1 MPASK
6 PVNAANPFLYSF
18 GKKTYDLSAR
28 TYVMGI
34 LNVTPDSF
42 SDGGKYLD
50 PADAVSRALQMIEEG
65 ADFIDVGGE
74 STRPGAGPVPL
85 AEELNRVLP
94 VISALAG
101 KTDTPIS
108 VDTYKPQVAMS
119 ALDAGAV
126 IVNDISGMAFD
137 DALAKLARE
146 MGASV
151 VLMHMK
157 GEPRT
162 MQNNPAYDNLWQEV
176 IDYLQQRIEHVRS
189 SGLKQIII
197 DPGIGFGKRPEHNL
211 KILKNLSNLKSLGYP
226 ILAGTSRKSFI
237 GKLLDLQIENRLEG
251 SLAAAVVSVMNG
263 ASIVRVHDVK
273 ETKRAVAIADAIMRS
288 E

>member
-1 MPASK
+1 MPDSK
-6 PVNAANPFLYSF
+6 PVNTANPFLYSF
-18 GKKTYDLSAR
+18 GEKTYDLSAR

-50 PADAVSRALQMIEEG
+50 PADAVSRALQMIDEG

-146 MGASV
+146 MGASI

-211 KILKNLSNLKSLGYP
+211 EILKNLSNLKPLGYP
-226 ILAGTSRKSFI
+226 ILIGASRKSFI
-237 GKLLDLQIENRLEG
+237 GKVLDLQAEDRLEG

-273 ETKRAVAIADAIMRS
+273 ETKRAVAIAD
-288 E
+288 